1 MLYLCL
7 LFLTTTAAQIPSAS
21 QQPSPPTDIFLL
33 AGQSNMAGR
42 GGVTNGTLTHQPTWD
57 GVVPPQCSPTPYILR
72 FAADLTWVEAREPLH
87 ADIDFLKTNGIGPGM
102 PFANAILMDKPGG
115 RTVIGLV
122 PCAIGGTSIKEW
134 QKGSNLYN
142 HLLSRAEASVLR
154 GGKIKA
160 LLWYQGESDTENAE
174 DSELYGGRLKKFLT
188 DIRSDLKI
196 PLLPI
201 IQVGIA
207 SGEGE
212 YKEGVRR
219 GQFGIDL
226 VNVMIVDALGLPL
239 EPDGLHL
246 TTPSQVRLGG
256 LLAHAYRRFPSH
268 PLATPLTNA
277 APIST
282 IISTFLLSIWW
293 IFTFL
298 FPFVVNYFYLI

>member
-1 MLYLCL
+1 MLYFCL
-7 LFLTTTAAQIPSAS
+7 LFLTAAQIPATS
-21 QQPSPPTDIFLL
+21 QQPSPPTAIFLL

-42 GGVTNGTLTHQPTWD
+42 GGVTNSTVTHRPTWD
-57 GVVPPQCSPTPYILR
+57 GVVPPQCSPTPSILR
-72 FAADLTWVEAREPLH
+72 LASDLTWVEAREPLH

-102 PFANAILMDKPGG
+102 PFANNILMDKPGG
-115 RTVIGLV
+115 RRVVGLV

-134 QKGSNLYN
+134 QQGSNLYN
-142 HLLSRAEASVLR
+142 HLLSRAEASVLG

-160 LLWYQGESDTENAE
+160 LLWYQGERDTESAE
-174 DSELYGGRLKKFLT
+174 DSELYGGRLKKFFT

-207 SGEGE
+207 SGEGP

-219 GQFGIDL
+219 GQFGMEL
-226 VNVMIVDALGLPL
+226 VNVMTIDALGLPL

-246 TTPSQVRLGG
+246 NTPSQVRLGG
-256 LLAHAYRRFPSH
+256 LLADAYRRFPSH

-282 IISTFLLSIWW
+282 FFLSSCR

-298 FPFVVNYFYLI
+298 FLFLHLILFP